1 MENIIGNKGSSMVN
15 LELYRIFTIVAKEGN
30 LTRASAILHISQ
42 PAVTKHIKN
51 LENELQVNLFKRNKY
66 GMELTDKGQML
77 YDEIKDSISILSNID
92 KKINEVRNIKLGSHV
107 TMLSRM
113 FGKCIADYYKENSRS
128 QIDVTNETFND
139 MLYMLENQ
147 KLDIV
152 LSKKV
157 DEKLY
162 NNQKITFISL
172 GYLHDIFVINTNS
185 RFIGKTLSK
194 EELKNEVI
202 YTPKKTSITAINL
215 MKALEIDEK
224 ENIKNV
230 TYTTMLGILKNEDS
244 IGIITKEYVQEELKD
259 NKICELSTDL
269 KLAPIEFGVYLNN
282 DNRFR
287 ELNSLVKIIKKEFL
301 K

>member
-1 MENIIGNKGSSMVN
+1 MVN

-30 LTRASAILHISQ
+30 LTRASAVLHISQ

-66 GMELTDKGQML
+66 GMELTDKGKFL
-77 YDEIKDSISILSNID
+77 YDEIKDSISILTNID
-92 KKINEVRNIKLGSHV
+92 KKINEVRNINLGSHV
-107 TMLSRM
+107 TMLSKM
-113 FGKCIADYYKENSRS
+113 FGKCMAEYYRENPRS
-128 QIDVTNETFND
+128 QVDVTNETFND

-162 NNQKITFISL
+162 NNQKISFISL
-172 GYLHDIFVINTNS
+172 GYLHDIFVVNTNS

-194 EELKNEVI
+194 EDLKNEVI
-202 YTPKKTSITAINL
+202 YTPKKTSLTAINF
-215 MKALEIDEK
+215 MKALGIEER

-244 IGIITKEYVQEELKD
+244 IGIITKEYIEEELKD
-259 NKICELSTDL
+259 NKISELSTEL
-269 KLAPIEFGVYLNN
+269 KLKPIEFGIYLNN
-282 DNRFR
+282 DNKFK

-301 K
+301 S

>member
-1 MENIIGNKGSSMVN
+1 MVN

-30 LTRASAILHISQ
+30 LTRASAVLHISQ

-66 GMELTDKGQML
+66 GMELTDKGKFL
-77 YDEIKDSISILSNID
+77 YDEIKDSISILTNID
-92 KKINEVRNIKLGSHV
+92 KKINEVRNINLGSHV
-107 TMLSRM
+107 TMLSKM
-113 FGKCIADYYKENSRS
+113 FGKCMAEYYRENPRS
-128 QIDVTNETFND
+128 QVDVTNETFND

-162 NNQKITFISL
+162 NNQKISFISL
-172 GYLHDIFVINTNS
+172 GYLHDIFVVNTNS

-194 EELKNEVI
+194 EDLKNEVI
-202 YTPKKTSITAINL
+202 YTPKKTSLTAINF
-215 MKALEIDEK
+215 MKALGIEAR

-244 IGIITKEYVQEELKD
+244 IGIITKEYIEEELKD
-259 NKICELSTDL
+259 NKISELSTEL
-269 KLAPIEFGVYLNN
+269 KLKPIEFGIYLNN
-282 DNRFR
+282 DNKFK

-301 K
+301 S

>member
-1 MENIIGNKGSSMVN
+1 MVN

-30 LTRASAILHISQ
+30 LTRASAVLHISQ

-51 LENELQVNLFKRNKY
+51 LENELQVNLFKRNNY
-66 GMELTDKGQML
+66 GMELTDKGKFL
-77 YDEIKDSISILSNID
+77 YDEIKDSISILTNID
-92 KKINEVRNIKLGSHV
+92 KKINEVRNINLGSHV
-107 TMLSRM
+107 TMLSKM
-113 FGKCIADYYKENSRS
+113 FGKCMAEYYRENPRS
-128 QIDVTNETFND
+128 QVDVTNETFND

-162 NNQKITFISL
+162 NNQKISFISL
-172 GYLHDIFVINTNS
+172 GYLHDIFVVNTNS

-194 EELKNEVI
+194 EDLKNEVI
-202 YTPKKTSITAINL
+202 YTPKKTSLTAINF
-215 MKALEIDEK
+215 MKALGIEER

-244 IGIITKEYVQEELKD
+244 IGIITKEYIEEELKD
-259 NKICELSTDL
+259 NKISELSTEL
-269 KLAPIEFGVYLNN
+269 KLKPIEFGIYLNN
-282 DNRFR
+282 DNKFK

-301 K
+301 S

>member
-1 MENIIGNKGSSMVN
+1 MVN

-30 LTRASAILHISQ
+30 LTRASAVLHISQ

-66 GMELTDKGQML
+66 GMELTDKGKFL
-77 YDEIKDSISILSNID
+77 YDEIKDSISILTNID
-92 KKINEVRNIKLGSHV
+92 KKINEVRNINLGSHV
-107 TMLSRM
+107 TMLSKM
-113 FGKCIADYYKENSRS
+113 FGKCMAEYYRENPRS
-128 QIDVTNETFND
+128 QVDVTNETFND

-162 NNQKITFISL
+162 NNQKISFISV
-172 GYLHDIFVINTNS
+172 GYLHDIFVVNTNS

-194 EELKNEVI
+194 EDLKNEVI
-202 YTPKKTSITAINL
+202 YTPKKTSLTAINF
-215 MKALEIDEK
+215 MKALGIEER

-244 IGIITKEYVQEELKD
+244 IGIITKEYIEEELKD
-259 NKICELSTDL
+259 NKISELSTEL
-269 KLAPIEFGVYLNN
+269 KLKPIEFGIYLNN
-282 DNRFR
+282 DNKFK

-301 K
+301 S

>member
-1 MENIIGNKGSSMVN
+1 MVN

-30 LTRASAILHISQ
+30 LTRASAVLHISQ

-66 GMELTDKGQML
+66 GMELTDQGKFL
-77 YDEIKDSISILSNID
+77 YDEIKDSISILTNID
-92 KKINEVRNIKLGSHV
+92 KKINEVRNINLGSHV
-107 TMLSRM
+107 TMLSKM
-113 FGKCIADYYKENSRS
+113 FGKCMAEYYRENPRS
-128 QIDVTNETFND
+128 QVDVTNETFND

-162 NNQKITFISL
+162 NNQKISFISL
-172 GYLHDIFVINTNS
+172 GYLHDIFVVNTNS

-194 EELKNEVI
+194 EDLKNEVI
-202 YTPKKTSITAINL
+202 YTPKKTSLTAINF
-215 MKALEIDEK
+215 MKALGIEER

-244 IGIITKEYVQEELKD
+244 IGIITKEYIEEELKD
-259 NKICELSTDL
+259 NKISELSTEL
-269 KLAPIEFGVYLNN
+269 KLKPIEFGIYLNN
-282 DNRFR
+282 DNKFK

-301 K
+301 S

>member
-1 MENIIGNKGSSMVN
+1 MVN

-66 GMELTDKGQML
+66 GMELTDKGKFL
-77 YDEIKDSISILSNID
+77 YDEIKDSISILTNID
-92 KKINEVRNIKLGSHV
+92 KKINEVRNINLGSHV
-107 TMLSRM
+107 TMLSKM
-113 FGKCIADYYKENSRS
+113 FGKCMAEYYKENSRS
-128 QIDVTNETFND
+128 QIDVTNETFTD

-162 NNQKITFISL
+162 NNQKISFISL
-172 GYLHDIFVINTNS
+172 GYLHDIFVVNTNS
-185 RFIGKTLSK
+185 RFIGKILSK
-194 EELKNEVI
+194 EDLKNEVI
-202 YTPKKTSITAINL
+202 YTPKKTSLTAINL
-215 MKALEIDEK
+215 MRALGIEES

-244 IGIITKEYVQEELKD
+244 IGIITKEYIQEELRD
-259 NKICELSTDL
+259 NKISELSTEL
-269 KLAPIEFGVYLNN
+269 KLKPIEFGIYLNN
-282 DNRFR
+282 DNKFK

-301 K
+301 G

>member
-1 MENIIGNKGSSMVN
+1 MVN

-30 LTRASAILHISQ
+30 LTRASAVLHISQ

-66 GMELTDKGQML
+66 GMELTDKGKFL
-77 YDEIKDSISILSNID
+77 YDEIKDSISILTNID
-92 KKINEVRNIKLGSHV
+92 KKINEVRNINLGSHV
-107 TMLSRM
+107 TMLSKM
-113 FGKCIADYYKENSRS
+113 FGKCIAEYYKENSRS

-162 NNQKITFISL
+162 NNQKISFISL
-172 GYLHDIFVINTNS
+172 GYLHDIFVVNTNS

-194 EELKNEVI
+194 EDLKNEVI
-202 YTPKKTSITAINL
+202 YTPKKTSLTAINF
-215 MKALEIDEK
+215 MKALGIEER

-244 IGIITKEYVQEELKD
+244 IGIITKEYIEEKLKD
-259 NKICELSTDL
+259 NKISELSTEL
-269 KLAPIEFGVYLNN
+269 KLKPIEFGIYLNN
-282 DNRFR
+282 DNKFK
-287 ELNSLVKIIKKEFL
+287 ELNSLVKKKKKEFL
-301 K
+301 S